1 VKKVLVEADGGSRG
15 NPGPAGY
22 GAVVL
27 DPATH
32 DVLVERSAG
41 LGVATNNVAEYR
53 GLIAGLQAARELG
66 ATDVDVRM
74 DSKLVVEQMSGRWK
88 IKHPDLRP
96 LAMQAAGLVRE
107 LGSVRFAWIPR
118 ELNTRADALAN
129 QAMDIQAGRSD
140 GSAVRDDPVLDN
152 PVLDDAVRDDRA
164 SPVLD
169 EPQLDLPDLVTVA
182 PPPTVASEPP
192 PSAAWTGQA
201 GTPTRLV
208 LLRHGQ
214 TAASVQNRYS
224 GRGDPELTALGQ
236 DQAARAAARLA
247 APTAGG
253 LAPDGIA
260 AVLSSPLRRARQTA
274 AAVADALGV
283 PLEVRDGLI
292 ETNFG
297 GWEGLTFGEAAE
309 RDPDLHAR
317 WLGNER
323 VAPPGGES
331 FAAVGARL
339 AQERA
344 AILAA
349 YPGSTVVVVTHVTP
363 IKLLL
368 RDALASGPE
377 ILYRLHLDLASL
389 SVADFYP
396 DGGASVRLVNDIGHH
411 AQP

>member
-1 VKKVLVEADGGSRG
+1 VRVIIEADGGSRG

-22 GAVVL
+22 GAVVV
-27 DPATH
+27 DPATQE
-32 DVLVERSAG
+32 VLAERSAG

-53 GLIAGLQAARELG
+53 GLIAGLQAARDLG

-96 LAMQAAGLVRE
+96 LALQAARLVRE
-107 LGSVRFAWIPR
+107 LGSVRFGWIPR
-118 ELNTRADALAN
+118 ERNARADALAN
-129 QAMDIQAGRSD
+129 QAMDAQADRSKG
-140 GSAVRDDPVLDN
+140 GSIHDDPVLDDVA
-152 PVLDDAVRDDRA
+152 PPEPAPDD
-164 SPVLD
+164 P
-169 EPQLDLPDLVTVA
+169 PDLVTVA
-182 PPPTVASEPP
+182 PPPTLAPEPP
-192 PSAAWTGQA
+192 ASAAWTGQT

-208 LLRHGQ
+208 LLRHGE

-224 GRGDPELTALGQ
+224 GQGDPELTALGQ

-247 APTAGG
+247 VPAAGG

-260 AVLSSPLRRARQTA
+260 AVLTSPLRRARQTA

-292 ETNFG
+292 ETDFG
-297 GWEGLTFGEAAE
+297 GWEGLTFAEAAE
-309 RDPDLHAR
+309 RDPELHAR
-317 WLGNER
+317 WLGNEHE
-323 VAPPGGES
+323 APPGGES
-331 FAAVGARL
+331 FVAVGARV
-339 AQERA
+339 AKDRA
-344 AILAA
+344 AILAD

-411 AQP
+411 AHP